1 VAVVWVE
8 SVVVTI
14 VSAFPWSSVRW
25 EASSRSGAGY
35 LAGTILRRVLE
46 HAGIVDP
53 TFGQAIV
60 KRI

>member
-1 VAVVWVE
+1 MEVG
-8 SVVVTI
+8 
-14 VSAFPWSSVRW
+14 RW

-35 LAGTILRRVLE
+35 LAGTIFRRVLE